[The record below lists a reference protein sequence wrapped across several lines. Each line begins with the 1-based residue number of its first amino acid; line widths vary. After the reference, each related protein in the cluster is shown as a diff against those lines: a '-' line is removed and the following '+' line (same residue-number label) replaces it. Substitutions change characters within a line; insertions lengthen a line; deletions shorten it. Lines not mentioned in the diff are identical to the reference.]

1 MPQRLRT
8 QRTPKRPLF
17 TGYIIARLNERL
29 ARRIPDKRLVASDF
43 TSLVSE
49 ATGLGQLFETY
60 RVGGFEPLVPNVDA
74 ATLRALEEV
83 ARASE
88 FPPLHSLTAYIL
100 IDARSALDPRSLVRA
115 LNRHWSI
122 DIAYREQRIT
132 LPAVT
137 PDPLT
142 PNQGY
147 LDPAPAGI
155 DARYAWSIGVEGTG
169 MGFVDLE
176 RAWLDQHE
184 DLKGAPAPTL
194 IFQDNYPDAK
204 ETYHG
209 TAVLSV
215 VAAKDNALGIV
226 GVAPSVA
233 SVRMV
238 SLYDQASGRMDDFT
252 QAVAA
257 AILVMKPG
265 DVLLLETQLG
275 ESHPVELDPDKFD
288 AIRLAAGN
296 GIVVVECGGNGGGLL
311 DDWVCGDTNG
321 HCLDRN
327 LKSEFRDSGA
337 IMVASCDDPVVGGGH
352 QRHWSSNYG
361 SRLDCYAWGQNVW
374 SAGDPLGAF
383 GVDRYSGGFS
393 GTSSAG
399 AIIAGAALLLQSR
412 FLALTGGPL
421 SPSQV
426 RAMLSD
432 PATGTPRS
440 PGTEP
445 IGVMPDLR
453 QVLAAAQLVP
463 DIYLRDALGDDGSL
477 PSSGANGTSPDII
490 LTNQAVPPANF
501 GQGSGTENSDTLST
515 WALAGQDN
523 FIYVRMQNRG
533 TGSAAAAS
541 ASVYW
546 SKSSTLLTPADW
558 TFIAAS
564 QAIPVTQGAGLVVPA
579 PITWHAT
586 DIPAPGHYCFLAI
599 LNDPADP
606 APVLPGPLDWNGFL
620 AFVSTSNNVAWRNFD
635 VMQLAQDGSWST
647 EPFWVR
653 GAPDQPRSFSLEFR
667 QSIPKDLR
675 LVWEVSIELLHA
687 LPQPL
692 RAAAQQM
699 GDQSWSVPLPSLTR
713 YRVEPL
719 ALGRDARYECR
730 LWVQGNESAAIRT
743 GQVSIRQ
750 LYHGQVVGGMTW
762 EPPPPEATGSRGD
775 R

>member
-1 MPQRLRT
+1 MSRRHRT

-17 TGYIIARLNERL
+17 TGYVIARLNETL
-29 ARRIPDKRLVASDF
+29 ARRFPDQLYRHSNFAH
-43 TSLVSE
+43 LVSE
-49 ATGLGQLFETY
+49 AAGLGHLFDAY
-60 RVGGFEPLVPNVDA
+60 GIGAFAPLVPNVDA
-74 ATLRALEEV
+74 VTLRALEE
-83 ARASE
+83 AAQASE

-100 IDARSALDPRSLVRA
+100 IDARSAVDPRSLVHA
-115 LNRHWSI
+115 LNQHWSI
-122 DIAYREQRIT
+122 DIAYLEQRIT

-194 IFQDNYPDAK
+194 VFHDNYPDAK

-209 TAVLSV
+209 TAVLGV
-215 VAAKDNALGIV
+215 VAAKDNGLGIV

-233 SVRMV
+233 SVQMV

-275 ESHPVELDPDKFD
+275 ESDPVELDPDKFD
-288 AIRLAAGN
+288 AIRLAVAS
-296 GIVVVECGGNGGGLL
+296 GIVVVECGGNGDGPL

-321 HCLDRN
+321 HCLNRN

-337 IMVASCDDPVVGGGH
+337 IMVASCDDPVVSGGH
-352 QRHWSSNYG
+352 KRHWSSNYG

-374 SAGDPLGAF
+374 SAGDPLAAF
-383 GVDRYSGGFS
+383 SVDRYTGGFN

-412 FLALTGGPL
+412 FRSLTGGAL
-421 SPSQV
+421 SPTQV

-453 QVLAAAQLVP
+453 RVLAAAQLAP
-463 DIYLRDALGDDGSL
+463 DIYVRDALGDDGSL
-477 PSSGANGTSPDII
+477 PSSGADGTSPDII
-490 LTNQAVPPANF
+490 LANTAVPPANF
-501 GQGSGTENSDTLST
+501 GQGSGTENSATLSKS
-515 WALAGQDN
+515 ALAGQDN

-541 ASVYW
+541 AMVYW

-558 TFIAAS
+558 TFIGS
-564 QAIPVTQGAGLVVPA
+564 TVPVQVPNGAGLVVPA
-579 PITWHAT
+579 PITWHAI

-599 LNDPADP
+599 LDDPADP

-620 AFVSTSNNVAWRNFD
+620 AFVSSSNNVAWRNFN
-635 VMQLAQDGSWST
+635 VMELAQDGSWLT

-653 GAPDQPRSFSLEFR
+653 GAPDQSRAFSLEIR
-667 QSIPKDLR
+667 QSILKDHR
-675 LVWEVSIELLHA
+675 LLWEVPVELLHA
-687 LPQPL
+687 LPQSL
-692 RAAAQQM
+692 RGAAQQL
-699 GDQSWSVPLPSLTR
+699 DEQRWAVPLPPLTR

-719 ALGRDARYECR
+719 ALGRDARHECR
-730 LWVQGNESAAIRT
+730 LRVLGIGGAIVQA

-762 EPPPPEATGSRGD
+762 EPPPEGMRRRGD

>member
-1 MPQRLRT
+1 MSRRPRT
-8 QRTPKRPLF
+8 QHTPKRPLL
-17 TGYIIARLNERL
+17 TGYIIARLNKTV
-29 ARRIPDKRLVASDF
+29 ARHIPDPLFHDAQF
-43 TSLVSE
+43 APLVSE
-49 ATGLGQLFETY
+49 AAGLGQLLEAY
-60 RVGGFEPLVPNVDA
+60 RVGAFAPLVPNVAA

-83 ARASE
+83 AQAGE

-100 IDARSALDPRSLVRA
+100 IDARSVVDSRSLVRD

-155 DARYAWSIGVEGTG
+155 DARYAWSIGAEGAG

-194 IFQDNYPDAK
+194 IFHDNYADPD

-209 TAVLSV
+209 TAVLGV

-226 GVAPSVA
+226 GVAPSVT

-238 SLYDQASGRMDDFT
+238 SLYDKASGRMDDFT

-257 AILVMKPG
+257 AIPVMQPG

-275 ESHPVELDPDKFD
+275 ESDPVELDPDKFD

-296 GIVVVECGGNGGGLL
+296 GIVVVECGGNGGGPL

-321 HCLDRN
+321 HCLNRN

-337 IMVASCDDPVVGGGH
+337 IMVASCDEPVVSGGH
-352 QRHWSSNYG
+352 ERHWSSNYG
-361 SRLDCYAWGQNVW
+361 SRLDCYAWGQKVW
-374 SAGDPLGAF
+374 SAGDRQAPFA
-383 GVDRYSGGFS
+383 VDRYSDGFN

-399 AIIAGAALLLQSR
+399 AIIAGAALLLQSHFR
-412 FLALTGGPL
+412 ALTGGPL

-440 PGTEP
+440 PGTEL

-453 QVLAAAQLVP
+453 RVLSAAQLVP
-463 DIYLRDALGDDGSL
+463 DVYVRDALGDDGSL

-490 LTNQAVPPANF
+490 LANQAVPVATF
-501 GQGSGTENSDTLST
+501 GQGSGTENSPSLSSS
-515 WALAGQDN
+515 ALAGQDN
-523 FIYVRMQNRG
+523 FVYVRMQNRG
-533 TGSAAAAS
+533 TGSAVGAS
-541 ASVYW
+541 ATVYW
-546 SKSSTLLTPADW
+546 SESSTLLTPADW
-558 TFIAAS
+558 TRIGS
-564 QAIPVTQGAGLVVPA
+564 TLPIPVPHGAGLVVPA
-579 PITWHAT
+579 PITWHAI
-586 DIPAPGHYCFLAI
+586 DIPGAGHYCFLAI
-599 LNDPADP
+599 LDDPRDP

-620 AFVSTSNNVAWRNFD
+620 AFVSTSNNVAWRNFN
-635 VMQLAQDGSWST
+635 VMDLALDGSWST

-667 QSIPKDLR
+667 QSIPKDLH
-675 LVWEVSIELLHA
+675 LVWEVPTQLLHA

-692 RAAAQQM
+692 RVAAQEV
-699 GDQSWSVPLPSLTR
+699 DERRWSVPLPPLTR

-719 ALGRDARYECR
+719 SLGVDDRYACR
-730 LWVQGNESAAIRT
+730 LRVRGSESATLRT
-743 GQVSIRQ
+743 GQVSVRQ

-762 EPPPPEATGSRGD
+762 EPPPPDAKRRRDGR
-775 R
+775 